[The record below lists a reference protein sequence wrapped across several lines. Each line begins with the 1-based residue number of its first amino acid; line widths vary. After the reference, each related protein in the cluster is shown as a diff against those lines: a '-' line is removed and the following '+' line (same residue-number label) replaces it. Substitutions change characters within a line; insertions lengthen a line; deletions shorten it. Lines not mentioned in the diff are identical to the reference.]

1 MVSAM
6 IIVPIVR
13 VPSASTPIS
22 IARKSQQILTAK
34 NGICEALLMIFGTA
48 SNGDS
53 PESEFI
59 YSDTDIRKKN
69 SAEANTAAL
78 YGCSWKIH

>member
-6 IIVPIVR
+6 MTVPIVIAPPAR
-13 VPSASTPIS
+13 IPIS
-22 IARKSQQILTAK
+22 IARKSHEILTTK
-34 NGICEALLMIFGTA
+34 KGICEALLMIFGTA
-48 SNGDS
+48 SKGES
-53 PESEFI
+53 PDPEFI

-78 YGCSWKIH
+78 